1 MQEERSLY
9 TAMVD
14 EAKSD
19 RLLQQES
26 HCGLCRRRG
35 HSTQPWWTRQRV
47 TASCSR
53 SHTADCAGGR
63 SLYTAMVDEAKSDRL
78 LQQESHCGLCRR
90 RGHSTQPWWTRQRVT
105 ASCSRSHTA
114 DCAGGEVTLHSHGG
128 RGKE

>member
-26 HCGLCRRRG
+26 HCW
-35 HSTQPWWTRQRV
+35 QEE
-47 TASCSR
+47 
-53 SHTADCAGGR
+53 R

-78 LQQESHCGLCRR
+78 LQQDHLL